1 MIYPFQHVKVHQ
13 WMNSEAIG
21 EESLQVDWEET
32 AKQDPIGQAGSCN
45 SH

>member
-1 MIYPFQHVKVHQ
+1 
-13 WMNSEAIG
+13 MNSEAIG

-45 SH
+45 FHQFYKEMGKCF